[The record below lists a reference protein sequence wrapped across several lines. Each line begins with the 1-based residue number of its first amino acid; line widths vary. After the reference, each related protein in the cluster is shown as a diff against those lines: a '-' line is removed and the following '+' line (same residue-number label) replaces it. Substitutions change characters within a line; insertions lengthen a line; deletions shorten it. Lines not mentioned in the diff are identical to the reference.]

1 MLIKKCCFTDCQ
13 RTILLF
19 RTVFF
24 AILELDFSAKKYCR
38 TKMLVIKT
46 FRKVL
51 VSVLFPLLLI
61 ANTSLAQESKDSWE
75 TIFAKAQTQYYKG
88 KYHKVPKKL
97 KKLKKKLLA
106 SQYGNDSTVL
116 GMAYVLEAIAAEGK
130 TDYAEMSAKS
140 MLAMELLENNKDQN
154 PYAYATG
161 MLRLVDLYQHY
172 GNFIIADSVLGIVE
186 DHLADSGE
194 LLLKEETKLR
204 RAIQLVETGQYI
216 EAKGSLSELVESWAS
231 TRQSGYSDVSAGEG
245 DKAYLDDL
253 WGRIIA
259 YSIKARTKRGEFQ
272 AADSVYNIYRKSL
285 VKLLPSTSFGATM
298 FGLAY
303 ASNAYEWQNYKE
315 GRKRFNKLIKAKPT
329 PSFKE
334 TILEEALVVNILA
347 EKEKDALATKDAI
360 EKVLKKGKASK
371 KYQKLKNELNQVV
384 YDSYLQAQESDI
396 TERFSALPIATLP
409 KDHAGVSRLYMASTD
424 FISRDGASGD
434 FSVIERL
441 YKQLAETNELRYPAD
456 AIQRAF
462 DKIKLAGYYLKYS
475 DSPAEA
481 FAFMQGDPQELVM
494 SQITVQHPVY
504 QTIIDDL
511 NEFFILRGEYEY
523 PIALKKEA
531 VKAQRENPN
540 VERADLGSS
549 ILALA
554 KLQTLGGYYKEAE
567 ENAEEGLKLIRR
579 DGEKRSKEYVIGLNN
594 TAFLYGTMGL
604 YSQAKRLLNRS
615 SSILKKI
622 DGNTKSLK
630 LNAIEDLAFLYT
642 RLGNYKETSD
652 LLDDVIKEKSKLY
665 SESSFKLIKPYL
677 AKGEMHL
684 IKGEFPES
692 EKYLRLALNG
702 TKDALGDS
710 TLSYANI
717 LSKRVLL
724 DVELGLYRE
733 ALLNASQVLAIRSKK
748 LRENH
753 IKLGEAYQLLGLI
766 YLESKL
772 DDELAESYFEQSR
785 DIVLANFDNQHPLYA
800 EALQSL
806 AYVKIRKRDLDA
818 ALALL
823 VEADEIWD
831 KKVGNKSKN
840 GGEVA
845 RLIGDI
851 YAYKKDFKKARQQ
864 YNKSA
869 RYFRQIFSKEHPE
882 YLTTRSRLAR
892 ATFVEGDL
900 NAVEDILSET
910 TSAYLNYTKT
920 YFPTL
925 SEEEKAKFWAKIKPD
940 FEFYNTVAVSLS
952 DTKPKY
958 LEDMYDFALAT
969 KGLLLNSSIKTR
981 NAILNS
987 GDDELIKLFAQWIE
1001 NKELLTNLLSQSD
1014 EELSE
1019 NGVNVSQLQDE
1030 TEQIEK
1036 QLSEQS
1042 EDFANTFEYKF
1053 YSWDD
1058 IRKVMAPNEAA
1069 VEIIRYREFD
1079 EGFNEDKVR
1088 YAALIVTA
1096 ETKKNPKLVL
1106 LENGNEME
1114 TKFFKLQ
1121 RNGIKFKV
1129 AESRSYYAIWDP
1141 IYRGIGEKSVVFLSP
1156 DGVYNQVNVESLNRG
1171 EGQFVIDQQN
1181 VRVVGNTKTL
1191 AITRSKG
1198 AKKQQRKLAKAGPAT
1213 YSALLVGNPVYYNQD
1228 VDSPEVKEILSR
1240 SANGSIVPQLPGTEK
1255 EVKTISDLLKEN
1267 SWEIDFLLGKDA
1279 GEAAIKEAQNKT
1291 LIHIATHG
1299 FFDES
1304 KNEEKEGFE
1313 ILSEENPLDRS
1324 GLMAQGAGEI
1334 LLKTEKNYNI
1344 EDGILT
1350 ATEAMNM
1357 NFENTELVVLSACET
1372 GRGEVKQGEGVYGL
1386 QRSFLVAGAD
1396 AIVMSLFKVSDEV
1409 TQNLMVEFYKNWLNG
1424 DDKRV
1429 AFNKA
1434 QKSIKEKYPEPIYWG
1449 AFTMIAKN

>member
-1 MLIKKCCFTDCQ
+1 MLARMTYLKG
-13 RTILLF
+13 L
-19 RTVFF
+19 
-24 AILELDFSAKKYCR
+24 A
-38 TKMLVIKT
+38 
-46 FRKVL
+46 
-51 VSVLFPLLLI
+51 SVLFAFVLFTN
-61 ANTSLAQESKDSWE
+61 ASYSQESKESWE
-75 TIFAKAQTQYYKG
+75 TIFAKAQIQYYKG

-106 SQYGNDSTVL
+106 SQYDNDSTVI
-116 GMAYVLEAIAAEGK
+116 GMAYVLEAMAAEGK
-130 TDYAEMSAKS
+130 TDYAQMLRKS
-140 MLAMELLENNKDQN
+140 EEALDILETYKDQN
-154 PYAYATG
+154 PYAYAMG
-161 MLRLVDLYQHY
+161 ILRLVDLYQHY
-172 GNFIIADSVLGIVE
+172 GNFITAESYLSSLE
-186 DHLADSGE
+186 SHLSGSDA
-194 LLLKEETKLR
+194 LLLKEEAKIR
-204 RAIQLVETGQYI
+204 RAVQMVETGQYI
-216 EAKGSLSELVESWAS
+216 EAKLLLSDLVGSWS
-231 TRQSGYSDVSAGEG
+231 TSRQSGYDNINTGEG

-272 AADSVYNIYRKSL
+272 AADSMYSAYRKSL
-285 VKLLPSTSFGATM
+285 EKLLPSTSFGSSM
-298 FGLAY
+298 FRLAY
-303 ASNAYEWQNYKE
+303 AANAFEWQNYKE
-315 GRKRFNKLIKAKPT
+315 GRKRYSKLVKSNPT
-329 PSFKE
+329 PSLKE

-347 EKEKDALATKDAI
+347 EKEKDAMATKDAI
-360 EKVLKKGKASK
+360 EKVLKKGKAGK
-371 KYQKLKNELNQVV
+371 GYQKFKNELNQIV
-384 YDSYLQAQESDI
+384 YDSYIEAQESDI
-396 TERFSALPIATLP
+396 TQRFSALPVSVLP
-409 KDHAGVSRLYMASTD
+409 ADHAGVTRLYTLSTN
-424 FISRDGASGD
+424 FIQRDGASGD
-434 FSVIERL
+434 FTVIEKL
-441 YKQLAETNELRYPAD
+441 YQQLAETNKLRYPED
-456 AIQRAF
+456 AIQIAF

-481 FAFMQGDPQELVM
+481 FSFMKGSPQELVM
-494 SQITVQHPVY
+494 SQITVQHPIY

-549 ILALA
+549 ILSLA
-554 KLQTLGGYYKEAE
+554 KLQTLGGYYQDAEA
-567 ENAEEGLKLIRR
+567 NAEEGLKLIRR
-579 DGEKRSKEYVIGLNN
+579 DGEKRSKEYVVGLNN

-615 SSILKKI
+615 SSLLKKI
-622 DGNTKSLK
+622 DGNTKTLK

-665 SESSFKLIKPYL
+665 TENSYRLIKPYF

-692 EKYLRLALNG
+692 EKYLRLALNR

-724 DVELGLYRE
+724 DIELGLYRE
-733 ALLNASQVLAIRSKK
+733 ALLNASQVLAIRSGK
-748 LRENH
+748 LRDNH
-753 IKLGEAYQLLGLI
+753 IKLGETYQLLGLI
-766 YLESKL
+766 YLESGL
-772 DDELAESYFEQSR
+772 DDELAESYFKQSR
-785 DIVLANFDNQHPLYA
+785 DIVLANFDNKHPLYA

-806 AYVKIRKRDLDA
+806 AYVKIRKKDLDA

-823 VEADEIWD
+823 IEADEIWD

-869 RYFRQIFSKEHPE
+869 RYFRQIFNREHPE

-892 ATFVEGDL
+892 AAFVEGEL
-900 NAVEDILSET
+900 NSVEDILSET
-910 TSAYLNYTKT
+910 TGAYLNYTKT

-925 SEEEKAKFWAKIKPD
+925 SEDEKAKFWAKIKPD

-952 DTKPKY
+952 ETKPKY

-987 GDDELIKLFAQWIE
+987 GDEELIKLFEKWIE
-1001 NKELLTNLLSQSD
+1001 NKELLTNLLSQSE

-1019 NGVNVSQLQDE
+1019 NGINVSQIQDE
-1030 TEQIEK
+1030 TEQLEK
-1036 QLSEQS
+1036 QLSAQS

-1053 YSWDD
+1053 YGWNDV
-1058 IRKVMAPNEAA
+1058 RKVLGPNEAA

-1096 ETKKNPKLVL
+1096 ETRKNPKLVL
-1106 LENGNEME
+1106 LENGNEIE

-1121 RNGIKFKV
+1121 RNGVKFKV
-1129 AESRSYYAIWDP
+1129 AESRSYYALWDP
-1141 IYRGIGEKSVVFLSP
+1141 IYRGIGEKSIVFLSP
-1156 DGVYNQVNVESLNRG
+1156 DGVYNQVNIESLNRG
-1171 EGQFVIDQQN
+1171 EGQFVIDTQN

-1198 AKKQQRKLAKAGPAT
+1198 AKKQERKLAKKGEVKYT
-1213 YSALLVGNPVYYNQD
+1213 ALLVGNPVYYNQD
-1228 VDSPEVKEILSR
+1228 VNSPEVKAQLSR
-1240 SANGSIVPQLPGTEK
+1240 GGGSSFVPQLPGTEK
-1255 EVKTISDLLKEN
+1255 EVATISDLLKEN
-1267 SWEIDFLLGKDA
+1267 SWDINYLLGKEAD
-1279 GEAAIKEAQNKT
+1279 EAAIKAAQNRT

-1304 KNEEKEGFE
+1304 DEPEEEGFE
-1313 ILSEENPLDRS
+1313 LLSEENPLDRS

-1334 LLKTEKNYNI
+1334 LLKTDKNYNI

-1357 NFENTELVVLSACET
+1357 NFDNTELVVLSACET

-1386 QRSFLVAGAD
+1386 QRSFMVAGAD

-1409 TQNLMVEFYKNWLNG
+1409 TQNLMIEFYKNWLAG
-1424 DDKRV
+1424 DDKRI

-1434 QKSIKEKYPEPIYWG
+1434 QKTIKEKYPEPIYWG